1 MKNQEKK
8 SIGYSAALMVFGLI
22 LIAGC
27 ASIQI
32 WPDYQRTAENKMFV
46 IQEKIGEGL
55 KTGALSLDQSQSF
68 LTKLKLIRTDY
79 AAMKDK
85 SVYRDEWDSLIG
97 RIDALG
103 EEIDRA
109 LVRTTRIQE
118 PGNADR
124 IVALQR
130 TIDDGRMNGRLSL
143 AEGRD
148 FQARLDAIRSDNSRM
163 SEGSR
168 SPTHE
173 EATGISRRLD
183 ALGDE
188 INRALARTTRIQE
201 PGSGDRIVA
210 LQRIIDDGRMN
221 GRLPM
226 AEGRDFQAR
235 LDAIRSDY
243 SRMTEGGRSPT
254 HEGTADISRRLD
266 SLEINLNRYR

>member
-1 MKNQEKK
+1 MKRV
-8 SIGYSAALMVFGLI
+8 GYLTAVMVFGLI

-32 WPDYQRTAENKMFV
+32 WPDYQRTAENKLFV
-46 IQEKIGEGL
+46 IQEKIGDGL
-55 KTGALSLDQSQSF
+55 KTGVLSLDQSQSF
-68 LTKLKLIRTDY
+68 LMKLKVIRADY

-85 SVYRDEWDSLIG
+85 SVYRDEWDSLIV

-109 LVRTTRIQE
+109 LGRTTRIQE
-118 PGNADR
+118 PGSGDR

-130 TIDDGRMNGRLSL
+130 IIDDGRMNGRLSL

-148 FQARLDAIRSDNSRM
+148 FQARLDGIRSDNSRM
-163 SEGSR
+163 TEGGR
-168 SPTHE
+168 APTHE
-173 EATGISRRLD
+173 ETTGISRRLD

-188 INRALARTTRIQE
+188 VNRALARTTRIQE

-221 GRLPM
+221 GRLPL

-235 LDAIRSDY
+235 LDGIRSDN
-243 SRMTEGGRSPT
+243 SRMTEGGRTPT
-254 HEGTADISRRLD
+254 HEETVDISRRLD
-266 SLEINLNRYR
+266 LLEINLNRFR

>member
-1 MKNQEKK
+1 MKKQEIK
-8 SIGYSAALMVFGLI
+8 SVGYLTAAMVFGLI

-32 WPDYQRTAENKMFV
+32 WPDYQRTAENKMFA
-46 IQEKIGEGL
+46 IQEKIGDGL

-79 AAMKDK
+79 AALKDK
-85 SVYRDEWDSLIG
+85 SVYRDEWDNLIA
-97 RIDALG
+97 RIDGLG
-103 EEIDRA
+103 EEVDRA
-109 LVRTTRIQE
+109 MVRTIRIQE
-118 PGNADR
+118 PSNGDR

-130 TIDDGRMNGRLSL
+130 TIDDGRMNGRLPL

-148 FQARLDAIRSDNSRM
+148 FQARLDAIRSDNSRI

-188 INRALARTTRIQE
+188 INRSLARTTRIQE

-221 GRLPM
+221 GRLPL
-226 AEGRDFQAR
+226 AEGRDFQSR

-243 SRMTEGGRSPT
+243 SRMTGGSRSPT
-254 HEGTADISRRLD
+254 HEETTDISRRLD
-266 SLEINLNRYR
+266 LLEINLNRSR